1 MFTEEGGM
9 REWPSAGRMLMWRR
23 WQEEGAAKRLKV
35 KSEDFVLMGTDH
47 TSLFLWDKLSAPS
60 HCKTFFDNPQNI
72 LPPSSSVALHVPTQK
87 TTTAR
92 VHKSQKRPC
101 PLTPC
106 PAFDVSSSYPL
117 NTSANKFFFVPSFYS
132 KSVDAFSFP
141 SNAHNSYFQFAEAK
155 NCAVFLDSLPLFMFH
170 IKPSAKLASSMFKIA
185 PKDGHL
191 PQPPLPPLWCKQ
203 PSPLTWITAIAYLVS
218 LHPTPPTVSCHTAA
232 RFYLFS
238 RSCHSSVRNF
248 QKCPLFHSKS
258 QNSND
263 GL

>member
-72 LPPSSSVALHVPTQK
+72 LPPSSSVAPHVPTQK
-87 TTTAR
+87 TTTAC

-117 NTSANKFFFVPSFYS
+117 NTSANRFFFVPSFYS

-141 SNAHNSYFQFAEAK
+141 SNAHNSYFQLQRPK
-155 NCAVFLDSLPLFMFH
+155 IVQSSLTPFLYSCFTLSHQQSL
-170 IKPSAKLASSMFKIA
+170 LAQCLK
-185 PKDGHL
+185 
-191 PQPPLPPLWCKQ
+191 
-203 PSPLTWITAIAYLVS
+203 
-218 LHPTPPTVSCHTAA
+218 
-232 RFYLFS
+232 
-238 RSCHSSVRNF
+238 
-248 QKCPLFHSKS
+248 
-258 QNSND
+258 
-263 GL
+263 